1 MQWRIVHIGRT
12 LCVCVCV
19 EFSAFRCSLLHIVS
33 LLMSEKRI
41 DAVSL
46 SFLWV
51 PLSLSS
57 SPPLSPAPLSLRC
70 EWGEA
75 RWVAMSEGMQQWG
88 RWSLISQW
96 KVYFSL
102 VNRHGCISLSL
113 TPPAQSPSFPLHF
126 YSSFL
131 SLPPP
136 FSLSL
141 SASYLELYRGQIE
154 GIIFLRLSFSA
165 MRWYWRSH
173 SAPVSKINQKHF
185 STAAINALALFQ
197 QLCLFP
203 LFFTHWHTCTQ
214 FYTHTFS
221 SLFLPKA
228 MVLSWTLTSD
238 SLPPAVHSSGRDL
251 HLICISLQI

>member
-57 SPPLSPAPLSLRC
+57 SPPLSPSPLSLRC

-141 SASYLELYRGQIE
+141 SLLPIWSCTEDR
-154 GIIFLRLSFSA
+154 LR
-165 MRWYWRSH
+165 
-173 SAPVSKINQKHF
+173 V
-185 STAAINALALFQ
+185 
-197 QLCLFP
+197 
-203 LFFTHWHTCTQ
+203 LFFFDWV
-214 FYTHTFS
+214 
-221 SLFLPKA
+221 FLPCGDTEGPI
-228 MVLSWTLTSD
+228 LL
-238 SLPPAVHSSGRDL
+238 LCPR
-251 HLICISLQI
+251 

>member
-1 MQWRIVHIGRT
+1 MI
-12 LCVCVCV
+12 
-19 EFSAFRCSLLHIVS
+19 S

-46 SFLWV
+46 SFLW
-51 PLSLSS
+51 
-57 SPPLSPAPLSLRC
+57 PPHPPLSLRC

-88 RWSLISQW
+88 RRSFISQW

-113 TPPAQSPSFPLHF
+113 TPPSPSQSPSSFSFHF
-126 YSSFL
+126 SVSFL

-185 STAAINALALFQ
+185 FTAAINALALFQ
-197 QLCLFP
+197 QLYLF
-203 LFFTHWHTCTQ
+203 LSLTLRHTSPPSW
-214 FYTHTFS
+214 THT
-221 SLFLPKA
+221 LFL
-228 MVLSWTLTSD
+228 LCFFLRRWF
-238 SLPPAVHSSGRDL
+238 SLERWHQIASLQQSTPLGG
-251 HLICISLQI
+251 ICISFASHYRFNRANCAPFGEKMTRGEVERWR